1 MDLIMGNGFTIVR
14 MINATFL
21 SGVRILNL
29 HTSMDP
35 KCNVKEVIRA
45 KPFL

>member
-1 MDLIMGNGFTIVR
+1 MGNGFTIVR
-14 MINATFL
+14 MMINATFL

-35 KCNVKEVIRA
+35 KYNVKEVIRA